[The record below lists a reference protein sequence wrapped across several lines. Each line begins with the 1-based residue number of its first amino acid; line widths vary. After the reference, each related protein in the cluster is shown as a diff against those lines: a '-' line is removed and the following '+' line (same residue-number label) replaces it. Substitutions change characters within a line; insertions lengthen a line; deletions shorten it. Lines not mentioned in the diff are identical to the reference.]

1 MNDMASLG
9 NWALIDIETT
19 GIDPTYDQIIDIGFL
34 QFEGTK
40 LIKTYSSLVRT
51 DVKLSKFI
59 EKLTGINQDM
69 VTNAPIWKHSE
80 EELLELDGNYLL
92 AHNAPFEKMYLE
104 KYFDGIDEGQN
115 RETYQDSMY
124 YLSLLFPE
132 RSTLNLE
139 SFIIDFGIADKELHR
154 GYEDSVDLLKVI
166 TVATLIAKRD
176 KDLTAFLHQTFM
188 EFSSTEFWYKNFF
201 ALDESDIYEIAEQ
214 IDFDAKEK
222 VDQYLVNFNQSSE
235 FVDEMEDKVDLEFSG
250 QNIQAIYRDEDRL
263 KNLFEGYQYRK
274 AQEDLSL
281 RVGQAF
287 NNGIHA
293 IIQAP
298 TGTGKTLGYM
308 IPSALMAK
316 RKKEPVLISTG
327 TKTLQN
333 QAVKKDIPG
342 LHKILGLNKSQL
354 KVIRLVGSSNHLCE
368 LIYRNEKAEDLMIQM
383 DSFEDRFSSAYLE
396 AVFFSNQR
404 IKDYNNII
412 TRENIPYSLKRRLSS
427 LREKEEASAVNY
439 KACSG
444 NKCPFSQSCTYLQG
458 WRKAKEADLL
468 IGNHALLMS
477 WPRTMEKPPYI
488 VIDEA
493 HKMENEATGAFSS
506 QIQSKDVESIAKNL
520 PQMVGPLYYLLGQ
533 EKNPDEAL
541 AKKVRDEIQEQ
552 VGMLRDHVGPLFDN
566 IERYARKLPNF
577 TDLYWN
583 EIKLLGTEKASNAVE
598 ASIYNHLESLK
609 FIFENVYKLL
619 EPFTKRW
626 ELSDL
631 ENDDNKVTAWT
642 TLESTISNVE
652 DTYLTLMSLLNSSD
666 DLANT
671 IKYHDE
677 FGYTLESAPINI
689 GKLIYENILKD
700 TESVIFTSATLGNE
714 NGSSGM
720 PAIEWM
726 TGYSYLE
733 STKRF
738 KSGMFL
744 QNNYDYEKNARVFLA
759 QDTPPLYDQKFIPF
773 IMENL
778 IPLIRSLG
786 GRTLL
791 LFSSRMRFEK
801 ANEYL
806 LNEFE
811 GELPLFIQGMGNNI
825 VEEFK
830 QTENGILVGME
841 SFGEG
846 IDIPG
851 RSLELVYVDKI
862 PDLRREYIIDKRRQ
876 FYEREFGNEFNDYFL
891 ANRTRSLHQ
900 KLGRLIRRETDRGG
914 ILITDS
920 RTSRWKSRTLGT
932 FKELMKPYDIQF
944 LPMAEA
950 CKSLES
956 FIKR

>member
-1 MNDMASLG
+1 MASLG

-19 GIDPTYDQIIDIGFL
+19 GLDPSYDQIIDIGFL
-34 QFEGTK
+34 QFNGTK
-40 LIKTYSSLVRT
+40 LVKTYSSLVRSE
-51 DVKLSKFI
+51 VKLSKFI
-59 EKLTGINQDM
+59 QKLTGIDQDM
-69 VTNAPIWKHSE
+69 VKNAPVWKKSE
-80 EELLELDGNYLL
+80 EELLDLDGHSLI

-104 KYFDGIDEGQN
+104 KYFDTIDDGQV
-115 RETYQDSMY
+115 RESYQDSMY

-139 SFIIDFGIADKELHR
+139 SFMIDFGIAEKEEHR
-154 GYEDSVDLLKVI
+154 GYQDSVDLLKVLL
-166 TVATLIAKRD
+166 VATVLAKQD
-176 KDLTAFLHQTFM
+176 KEFNVFLNQCFM
-188 EFSSTEFWYKNFF
+188 EFSSSEFWYKDFY
-201 ALDESDIYEIAEQ
+201 ALEMNDLYELAEQ
-214 IDFDAKEK
+214 IEFDLKEK
-222 VDQYLVNFNQSSE
+222 VDAYIEKFNAADDLFENLTDSVE
-235 FVDEMEDKVDLEFSG
+235 LEFSG
-250 QNIQAIYRDEDRL
+250 SNIQNIYRDESRL
-263 KNLFEGYQYRK
+263 QGLFSGYTYRK

-287 NNGIHA
+287 NNSIHA

-298 TGTGKTLGYM
+298 TGTGKTLGYL

-316 RKKEPVLISTG
+316 KKKEPILISTG

-342 LHKILGLNKSQL
+342 LHRILGLSKNQL

-368 LIYRNEKAEDLMIQM
+368 LMYQNEKQEDMLIQM
-383 DSFEDRFSSAYLE
+383 NDFEDRFANAYLE
-396 AVFFSNQR
+396 AVFFNNQR
-404 IKDYNNII
+404 VSDYNNII

-427 LREKEEASAVNY
+427 LRELEEKVAVNY

-477 WPRTMEKPPYI
+477 WPRTMEKPPFI

-493 HKMENEATGAFSS
+493 HKMESEATGAFSLK
-506 QIQSKDVESIAKNL
+506 IQSKDIETIAKNL

-533 EKNPDEAL
+533 EKTPDEQL
-541 AKKVRDEIQEQ
+541 SKKIRDNIQEQ

-566 IERYARKLPNF
+566 IEKYAKRLPNF
-577 TDLYWN
+577 TDIYWN
-583 EIKLLGTEKASNAVE
+583 EIKLLGSTKSSNAIE

-619 EPFTKRW
+619 HPFTERW
-626 ELSDL
+626 ELQEL

-642 TLESTISNVE
+642 TLESTISNIE
-652 DTYLTLMSLLNSSD
+652 DTYSSLISILSNSD

-671 IKYHDE
+671 VKFHDE
-677 FGYTLESAPINI
+677 LGYVLESSPINV
-689 GKLIYENILKD
+689 GKLIYENILKES
-700 TESVIFTSATLGNE
+700 ESVIFTSATLGNE
-714 NGSSGM
+714 DGTSGM

-726 TGYSYLE
+726 TGYSYLD
-733 STKRF
+733 STRRF
-738 KSGMFL
+738 KGGMFL
-744 QNNYDYEKNARVFLA
+744 KNNYDYEKNARVFLC
-759 QDTPPLYDQKFIPF
+759 QDTPALYDEKFIPYV
-773 IMENL
+773 MENL

-791 LFSSRMRFEK
+791 LFSSRVRFEK
-801 ANEYL
+801 ANELL

-830 QTENGILVGME
+830 ASANGVLVGME

-851 RSLELVYVDKI
+851 KSLELVYVDKI
-862 PDLRREYIIDKRRQ
+862 PDLRREYIIDKRRE

-900 KLGRLIRRETDRGG
+900 KLGRLIRTESDKGG

-920 RTSRWKSRTLGT
+920 RTSRWKSRTLGR
-932 FKELMKPYDIQF
+932 FKELMKPYDIEF
-944 LPMAEA
+944 KPMKEA

-956 FIKR
+956 FILDE

>member
-1 MNDMASLG
+1 MASLG
-9 NWALIDIETT
+9 KWALIDIETT
-19 GIDPTYDQIIDIGFL
+19 GIDPNYDQIIDIGFL

-40 LIKTYSSLVRT
+40 LIRTYSSLVRT
-51 DVKLSKFI
+51 EVRLSKFI
-59 EKLTGINQDM
+59 QKLTNITPEM
-69 VTNAPIWKHSE
+69 VSNAPVWKKSE
-80 EELLELDGNYLL
+80 GELHDLDGHFLV

-104 KYFDGIDEGQN
+104 KYFDQIDEGQN

-124 YLSLLFPE
+124 YLSLLFPD

-139 SFIIDFGIADKELHR
+139 SFMIDFGIADKEVHR
-154 GYEDSVDLLKVI
+154 GYEDSVDLLKVLL
-166 TVATLIAKRD
+166 VATLIVK
-176 KDLTAFLHQTFM
+176 KDAEFRTFLGQTF
-188 EFSSTEFWYKNFF
+188 TEFNSNEFWFKNFF
-201 ALDESDIYEIAEQ
+201 ALDEDQLYEIAES
-214 IDFDAKEK
+214 IEFDAMEK
-222 VDQYLVNFNQSSE
+222 VNEYIEKFNQDSE
-235 FVDEMEDKVDLEFSG
+235 FVDQMESTVDLDFTG
-250 QNIQAIYRDEDRL
+250 KNIQDIYRDESRL
-263 KNLFEGYQYRK
+263 KKLFEGYTYRK

-287 NNGIHA
+287 NNSIHA

-316 RKKEPVLISTG
+316 NKKLPVLISTG

-342 LHKILGLNKSQL
+342 LHRILGLNKSQL

-383 DSFEDRFSSAYLE
+383 DSFEDRFANAYLE
-396 AVFFSNQR
+396 AVFFVNQR

-412 TRENIPYSLKRRLSS
+412 TRENIPYSLKRRLNS
-427 LREKEEASAVNY
+427 LKELEERSAVNY

-444 NKCPFSQSCTYLQG
+444 SKCPFSHSCTYLQG

-493 HKMENEATGAFSS
+493 HKMESEATGAFSQ
-506 QIQSKDVESIAKNL
+506 QIQSKEIEAIAKNL

-533 EKNPDEAL
+533 EKNPDDTL
-541 AKKVRDEIQEQ
+541 AKTIRDNIQDQ
-552 VGMLRDHVGPLFDN
+552 AGMLRDHVGPLFDN
-566 IERYARKLPNF
+566 IERYAKKLPNF
-577 TDLYWN
+577 TDIYWN
-583 EIKLLGTEKASNAVE
+583 EIKLLGSDKSSNAVE
-598 ASIYNHLESLK
+598 ASIYNHLQSLH
-609 FIFENVYKLL
+609 FIFESIYKILH
-619 EPFTKRW
+619 PFTERW
-626 ELSDL
+626 ELADL

-652 DTYLTLMSLLNSSD
+652 DSYLTLMSLLNTSD

-677 FGYTLESAPINI
+677 FGYVLESAPINI
-689 GKLIYENILKD
+689 GKLIFENILKD

-714 NGSSGM
+714 DGTSGM
-720 PAIEWM
+720 AAIEWM

-733 STKRF
+733 STRRF
-738 KSGMFL
+738 KNGLFL
-744 QNNYDYEKNARVFLA
+744 KNNYDYEKNARVFLA
-759 QDTPPLYDQKFIPF
+759 QDTPALYDDKFIPF
-773 IMENL
+773 VIENL
-778 IPLIRSLG
+778 VPLIRSIG

-830 QTENGILVGME
+830 KSENGILIGME

-851 RSLELVYVDKI
+851 KSLELVYVDKI
-862 PDLRREYIIDKRRQ
+862 PDLRREYIIDKRRK

-891 ANRTRSLHQ
+891 ANRTRALHQ
-900 KLGRLIRRETDRGG
+900 KLGRLIRTESDKGG
-914 ILITDS
+914 VLITDS
-920 RTSRWKSRTLGT
+920 RTARWKSRTLGT
-932 FKELMKPYDIQF
+932 FKELMKPYDIEF
-944 LPMAEA
+944 MPMAQA
-950 CKSLES
+950 CKELES
-956 FIKR
+956 FILSR